1 MKITQENVLAHE
13 LIGQSVRIVDSR
25 DPSLKNVT
33 GKIVYETKNVLII
46 NSDRNTIKVPKN
58 IVRVSLR
65 LSDGNDCMINGSDL
79 VGRSEDRI
87 QRLS

>member
-1 MKITQENVLAHE
+1 MKITHENVLAHE

-25 DPSLKNVT
+25 DPSLKSVT
-33 GKIVYETKNVLII
+33 GKIIYETKNVLII

-58 IVRVSLR
+58 IVKLSLR